1 MYSISNSNKKRLKRK
16 KNIYFSHSFIQ
27 CAHGTPYVIPCPSG
41 LVYDPSK
48 IQCVWPADYTCPG
61 SGGTTAAPPPQG
73 TTTAAPPHPPAT
85 TAPPPPGTTTAAP
98 PPPTTITAA
107 TPPPPSG
114 TKKRVVCYYPNWSY
128 YRTGKN

>member
-1 MYSISNSNKKRLKRK
+1 MLYVYSARISNLK
-16 KNIYFSHSFIQ
+16 KNINFSHSFIQ

-61 SGGTTAAPPPQG
+61 SGGTTAAPPPA
-73 TTTAAPPHPPAT
+73 TTATQPPPPAT